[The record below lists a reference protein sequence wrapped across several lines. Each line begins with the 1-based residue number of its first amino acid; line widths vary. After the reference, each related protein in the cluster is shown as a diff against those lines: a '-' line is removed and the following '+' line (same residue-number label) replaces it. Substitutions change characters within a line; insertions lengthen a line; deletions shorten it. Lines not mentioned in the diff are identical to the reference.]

1 MLTNAQMI
9 SNRFGRWARARRM
22 VNAIRSHL
30 AAGHTVM
37 LYTHL
42 KATKFAQPEHAE
54 MFKAALT
61 SASNSPHP
69 AHENFKASRWPM
81 TPHR

>member
-42 KATKFAQPEHAE
+42 KATKFSKPEHAE
-54 MFKAALT
+54 MFKAARDGAYVQRGT
-61 SASNSPHP
+61 CWDCIDYCGVKIFA
-69 AHENFKASRWPM
+69 
-81 TPHR
+81 